1 MLPNLYALSI
11 HAVMIQGGK
20 CSEPIQLPGEPPRT
34 TSTTDMIEKIQKEIV
49 RITEDVCYTDDIAK
63 DLLVDIKEAL
73 KSPHPTS
80 TSTICIVNH
89 LCSNREINFLRESG
103 FPLLSAS
110 YRLTMGIN
118 GKWGVEVCVG
128 CRSRASEWTHP
139 IIRKTH
145 VLNHLE
151 DVSAG
156 VEAHR
161 LHVKKTN
168 RMLSSLPGLK
178 KKGTFALVKKWS
190 ADALSIGWEELHAV
204 GKAGEPQLLFIP
216 QYSPIRPEY
225 ENCALQIIDK
235 NTRLQSLYTSITLE
249 NLGDETN
256 PDVEEFNTLV
266 AELIKLDAQYHRL
279 VNSIA
284 PNDWFRQQQTDFPD
298 DWPIQTKAKL
308 LLKMIRTQFEVT
320 LESMLSDPTSE
331 IGLLHKEEY
340 EEADLFGRN
349 EEAGRSG
356 LKRMR
361 DPL

>member
-73 KSPHPTS
+73 KSPHPTR

-225 ENCALQIIDK
+225 QNCALEIID
-235 NTRLQSLYTSITLE
+235 TGGHCGS
-249 NLGDETN
+249 
-256 PDVEEFNTLV
+256 
-266 AELIKLDAQYHRL
+266 
-279 VNSIA
+279 
-284 PNDWFRQQQTDFPD
+284 
-298 DWPIQTKAKL
+298 
-308 LLKMIRTQFEVT
+308 
-320 LESMLSDPTSE
+320 
-331 IGLLHKEEY
+331 
-340 EEADLFGRN
+340 
-349 EEAGRSG
+349 
-356 LKRMR
+356 
-361 DPL
+361 